1 MHLGFIK
8 EVELT
13 KFGNCMQNI
22 KENNRSAL
30 FAKTWKARDGVGS
43 KSEFYFEMPVGGGQ
57 VKNAST
63 ISKAGT
69 WSGLE
74 IQMGTLSAF
83 SHRAWKSP
91 ERMSSPQEQH

>member
-13 KFGNCMQNI
+13 KFGKCMQNI

-30 FAKTWKARDGVGS
+30 FAKTWKARDRVGS
-43 KSEFYFEMPVGGGQ
+43 KFDFYFEVPVGGQ
-57 VKNAST
+57 VKDVST
-63 ISKAGT
+63 ISEAGT

-74 IQMGTLSAF
+74 MQMGTLSEY
-83 SHRAWKSP
+83 SHCAWKSP
-91 ERMSSPQEQH
+91 ERMSSPQEQD